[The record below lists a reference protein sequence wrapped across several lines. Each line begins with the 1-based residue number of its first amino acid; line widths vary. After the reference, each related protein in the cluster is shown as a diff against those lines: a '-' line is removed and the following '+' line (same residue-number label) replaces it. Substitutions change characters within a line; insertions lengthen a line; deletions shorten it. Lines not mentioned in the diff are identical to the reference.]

1 MKMKIKL
8 FNRPVYGPEMT
19 LDWFALFTGF
29 IVISATISIV
39 PF

>member
-1 MKMKIKL
+1 MKIKV
-8 FNRPVYGPEMT
+8 FNRPDYGPEMT

-29 IVISATISIV
+29 SVISVVISIV